1 MLRFR
6 DKIHP
11 PRKDFTH
18 GADLCGD
25 MFDGVQDHAVLLA
38 ENNIA
43 VLAHQLDDQKLAAD
57 ITQFI

>member
-1 MLRFR
+1 MALV
-6 DKIHP
+6 
-11 PRKDFTH
+11 RKDFTH

-25 MFDGVQDHAVLLA
+25 MIDGVQDHAVLLA

-43 VLAHQLDDQKLAAD
+43 VLAHQFDDQKLAAD